1 MAAAVTLLG
10 AMGMVVEAEIFWLK
24 LEFVEANVG
33 LLGGALGALVLEGP
47 FGELSPE
54 CVAELDGDIE
64 AEVLVPNDGNP
75 VGLGGVES
83 VSAAARM
90 KERHRGANTRSKD
103 CMGRI
108 ASDFTRQCNSNTG
121 QVI

>member
-1 MAAAVTLLG
+1 
-10 AMGMVVEAEIFWLK
+10 MGMVVEAEIFRLE
-24 LEFVEANVG
+24 LEFVETNVG
-33 LLGGALGALVLEGP
+33 VLGGALGALMLEGP
-47 FGELSPE
+47 FGELSPD
-54 CVAELDGDIE
+54 CVAELDDDIE
-64 AEVLVPNDGNP
+64 AEVLAPSDGNP

-90 KERHRGANTRSKD
+90 KERHRRANTRSKD

-108 ASDFTRQCNSNTG
+108 ASVYKRQCNSNTS